1 MSLEFTSFSLLL
13 LNFDLMSI
21 WIFYRTRLHHSH
33 WQHLNA
39 VWSYKFKEY
48 GFDKMLQFAG
58 LVILKRAKSESFLQV
73 HLSAFLTSN
82 FRSYNLVRWCDQPT
96 NGSNDFGSAQD
107 DRRWSVVY
115 SVAWKLHSGW
125 YMATSSEGRLKPQV
139 RKYISVSCFVF
150 SGILGMWSIFR
161 VFPTLSLLATSTRW
175 PMALFSRKHKKREK
189 SIAHVF
195 SWKGRCFDVFRRF
208 RDLRET
214 LNWTFFK
221 NPCFIN

>member
-1 MSLEFTSFSLLL
+1 MQYGVIS
-13 LNFDLMSI
+13 
-21 WIFYRTRLHHSH
+21 
-33 WQHLNA
+33 
-39 VWSYKFKEY
+39 FKEY

-139 RKYISVSCFVF
+139 RKYIPVSCFVF

-175 PMALFSRKHKKREK
+175 PTALFSRKHKNTREIDCTCFQLKRTLFWC
-189 SIAHVF
+189 F
-195 SWKGRCFDVFRRF
+195 SKIPRSE
-208 RDLRET
+208 ET
-214 LNWTFFK
+214 LIWTFFK
-221 NPCFIN
+221 TPCFIN